1 MRVNVLIIALN
12 GYYRRSLEAL
22 LITVPQIGIIR
33 TLEEIHLLTNLMV
46 EFRPDIVFIDADEL
60 GKYIKKIK
68 EQFPEVEC
76 VILADQ
82 LNVPMT
88 KDLGGSAFV
97 LDKNITAGK
106 FLRFMQEMFSDMN
119 SKPEPIINSA
129 VSEYMGETGVIMA
142 E

>member
-1 MRVNVLIIALN
+1 M
-12 GYYRRSLEAL
+12 
-22 LITVPQIGIIR
+22 
-33 TLEEIHLLTNLMV
+33 
-46 EFRPDIVFIDADEL
+46 
-60 GKYIKKIK
+60 K
-68 EQFPEVEC
+68 C

-82 LNVPMT
+82 FGSPIT

-97 LDKNITAGK
+97 LDKSITAGN

-119 SKPEPIINSA
+119 SKPEPILNSV